1 MLSVVPKQ
9 ASKVPESLQ
18 IKEWWVPGPGRW
30 RFRLLCLGSVVSVD
44 SDVKQSDGNESKDN
58 NNDLKRVYEST
69 KSEVIVIDCQDSA
82 SKPFHGFGS
91 QVFQQCSP
99 PLELMWRQDWKKS
112 FPGATQIFM

>member
-1 MLSVVPKQ
+1 M
-9 ASKVPESLQ
+9 
-18 IKEWWVPGPGRW
+18 
-30 RFRLLCLGSVVSVD
+30 VSVD

-99 PLELMWRQDWKKS
+99 PLELM
-112 FPGATQIFM
+112 